1 MEVNLATIY
10 YDYFNSADDL
20 GFYFNY
26 NIFIKL
32 SKNLTDYFINK
43 NETSF

>member
-20 GFYFNY
+20 G
-26 NIFIKL
+26 
-32 SKNLTDYFINK
+32 KNLTDYFINK